1 MGRSMFE
8 FHKELLLMREA
19 GYVTRYHTMRHIGHQ
34 SDAEHSAQALVL
46 LMMLHPGP
54 SKDLIWAV
62 LCHDMAELFAG
73 DSPAPALR
81 MNDAFREG
89 YHAVEWEV
97 FRTKF
102 PTVFAVM
109 KRLTADDLK
118 WLKAVDRLE
127 LVLWCRDQQKLGNTY
142 AAEVEQRGCEYLTAN
157 NPPSE
162 VLHFVENLYND

>member
-1 MGRSMFE
+1 MSE
-8 FHKELLLMREA
+8 LYKELLLMREA

-54 SKDLIWAV
+54 SVDLIWAV

-81 MNDAFREG
+81 MNDSFREG
-89 YHAVEWEV
+89 YHAVEQEI
-97 FRTKF
+97 FKTRF
-102 PTVFAVM
+102 PKVYAALS
-109 KRLTADDLK
+109 RLTAEELM

-127 LVLWCRDQQKLGNTY
+127 LILWCRDQQKLGNTH
-142 AAEVEQRGCEYLTAN
+142 AAEVEQRGREYLMAN
-157 NPPSE
+157 HPPAR
-162 VLHFVENLYND
+162 VIQFLENLYNV